1 MIKKNILIFFFI
13 ITIFI
18 IDRISK
24 ILIIRFNDISE
35 NSEIIITNFLSFN
48 LVWNSGIAF
57 GFFSFEDKFFYNSIT
72 IIIALVTLAVL
83 WMIFLSRKLEKYGFA
98 LIFSGAIGNIF
109 DRILYSS
116 VPDFID
122 LHYENF
128 HWFTFNVAD
137 ISICMGVVL
146 LIFCELKF
154 KKKL

>member
-1 MIKKNILIFFFI
+1 MIKKNILVFFFI
-13 ITIFI
+13 VTIFI

-57 GFFSFEDKFFYNSIT
+57 GFFSSEDKIFYNSLT

-83 WMIFLSRKLEKYGFA
+83 WMIFLSKKLEKYGFA
-98 LIFSGAIGNIF
+98 LIFAGAIGNIF

-122 LHYENF
+122 LHYKNF